1 MVAEKARLA
10 AEHAAVVARQLA
22 EAEEA
27 QARGRLPN
35 NGNAPFAAHVT
46 RAHTSGR
53 GRGVG
58 RAWEGGRR
66 SSVQPAARAP
76 LVQVTPRPSAEQ
88 VDEQGRAL
96 TETPPQ
102 IADAASPEA
111 VSSVARTWE
120 SSSRASRRSCSK
132 ALVSFQSAVSSA
144 SLVGSWCPL
153 LMAGGVGLLQ
163 CAGCGAGSD
172 EVGLPRGVGQAQPGR
187 GEAHRNQGRRPGADT
202 WGRPSSPGG
211 PGSAGLDARPGA
223 ASNTQTIHYDHRR
236 PSSDHPWGAGRVGCL
251 ARAPGRS

>member
-111 VSSVARTWE
+111 VQAVWAAMELTE
-120 SSSRASRRSCSK
+120 LQCDAAAPARSCSE
-132 ALVSFQSAVSSA
+132 
-144 SLVGSWCPL
+144 
-153 LMAGGVGLLQ
+153 GGEG
-163 CAGCGAGSD
+163 
-172 EVGLPRGVGQAQPGR
+172 PGR
-187 GEAHRNQGRRPGADT
+187 
-202 WGRPSSPGG
+202 
-211 PGSAGLDARPGA
+211 
-223 ASNTQTIHYDHRR
+223 
-236 PSSDHPWGAGRVGCL
+236 CC
-251 ARAPGRS
+251 